1 MHILPL
7 VGRATGLNLMGYP
20 WTYISILFYYLFIK
34 KKCPMVNSKSSINC
48 IKRGGN
54 MVAHSLARHAR
65 AISDEMY
72 WMKDSPPPAVDA
84 LYQEILHMNE

>member
-1 MHILPL
+1 
-7 VGRATGLNLMGYP
+7 
-20 WTYISILFYYLFIK
+20 
-34 KKCPMVNSKSSINC
+34 MVNSKSSINC